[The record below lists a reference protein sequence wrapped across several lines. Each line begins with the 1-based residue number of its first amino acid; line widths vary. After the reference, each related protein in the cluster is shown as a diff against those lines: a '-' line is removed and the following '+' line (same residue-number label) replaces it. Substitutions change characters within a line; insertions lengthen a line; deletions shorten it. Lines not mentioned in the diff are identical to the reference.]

1 MLFRFIW
8 ALNYYF
14 PAELEDPGEESGA
27 EGDLGGEEEV
37 GIIDGLRLGL
47 LAEVVDHAVHCVLVA
62 QKLHCRAFTVEELE
76 GLFAEIGDAPALGLL
91 HSGILQDLRQFAD
104 PVHAEGG
111 DLLML
116 VGPAH
121 HVIAIAVP
129 GQSIGAEDI
138 GLPAVL
144 GALPLRGCPGEIEE
158 LNLLPFVDSPVDH
171 VDVLVNMLVPGLD
184 PFRQR
189 DIPFQVSRLVDVG
202 HGCQLVRQDL
212 ALGGGYKLGGGDGVD
227 QQLELGLLEGPGTQV
242 VFVLGGMDRPHIVAG
257 HGQGFHVP
265 SDCDAEGVDVPAL
278 LQKSDA
284 IRRGNGVLGVAVGL
298 QELQQPQQ
306 PDPALVLFSGGQF
319 CLIHSAPP
327 KIH

>member
-1 MLFRFIW
+1 ME
-8 ALNYYF
+8 Y
-14 PAELEDPGEESGA
+14 PCEEGGA
-27 EGDLGGEEEV
+27 EGDLGGEKEV
-37 GIIDGLRLGL
+37 CIINGLGL
-47 LAEVVDHAVHCVLVA
+47 YLFAEVVDDAVHRVLVA
-62 QKLHCRAFTVEELE
+62 QELHCGAFSVEELE

-91 HSGILQDLRQFAD
+91 HGGILQELRRFAD

-121 HVIAIAVP
+121 HVITVAVP
-129 GQSIGAEDI
+129 GQGVGAENV

-144 GALPLRGCPGEIEE
+144 GELSLGSRPSEIEK
-158 LNLLPFVDSPVDH
+158 LDLFPFVDCPVDD
-171 VDVLVNMLVPGLD
+171 VDVLVDMLVPGLD

-189 DIPFQVSRLVDVG
+189 DIPFQVPCLVDVG
-202 HGCQLVRQDL
+202 HGCQLICKNF
-212 ALGGGYKLGGGDGVD
+212 AFGSCNKLGRRHGVD
-227 QQLELGLLEGPGTQV
+227 QQLQLGLLEGPGTQV
-242 VFVLGGMDRPHIVAG
+242 VFVLGGMDRPHIIAG

-284 IRRGNGVLGVAVGL
+284 VRRGNGVLGVAVGL